1 MLTHEIFTLWH
12 ASRSHTGRP
21 TLAGRTDGGH
31 HPNSGLGLFCAV
43 EPAAYLTGFG
53 AILHELELR
62 PGAKL
67 MPLTVT
73 QLRAMGEQGSTELDR
88 SWFEQEGQ
96 RLAQSYDAIALI
108 ELDQRVS
115 QIIVLRD
122 DAIVRHRQVSLAEFQ
137 RLAREPTPARP
148 RQRP

>member
-1 MLTHEIFTLWH
+1 MITLLNHEALTLWH

-21 TLAGRTDGGH
+21 TAAGRTDGGN

-53 AILHELELR
+53 AILHELSLR

-67 MPLTVT
+67 LPLTVSE
-73 QLRAMGEQGSTELDR
+73 LRDMGGQGSMERDR

-96 RLAQSYDAIALI
+96 RLAQSYDGIALV

-122 DAIVRHRQVSLAEFQ
+122 DAIVGHRQVSLEEFQ
-137 RLAREPTPARP
+137 RLA
-148 RQRP
+148 